1 MTDLAPRSEEQLYE
15 RIASILDEARSRVA
29 RSINTAM
36 VHAYWL
42 IGREIVEVEQH
53 GVERAGY
60 GEGLM
65 KRVAT
70 RLSAQFGRGFSLA
83 SLKRMKQ
90 FYLAFPRGS
99 ALGGD
104 RGEKGSTALSLF
116 MEAEAGEKGAAALS
130 LSPGG
135 QLLFPPTLSWSHYL
149 VLIRI
154 ARPEARSFYEIEATR
169 ESWSVRELER
179 QVASLLFDRL
189 AMNKSPEQVLELAR
203 EGQQVSVPSDVLKD
217 PFVLEFADL
226 RDNPAAQERD
236 LEHAL
241 IDRLEDF
248 LLEMGKGFCFVARQ
262 KRMTLE
268 GDHFYVD
275 LVFYNRLLRCFV
287 LVDLKLG
294 KLTHQDLGQMKM
306 YVNYFDRFQREAHE
320 AKTIGIVLCSDKND
334 AMVRITLPDDNEQVV
349 AARYQMY
356 LPTEEELLAE
366 LAREREEAE
375 RVLRLTGET
384 TEPVPANPE
393 RELTR

>member
-135 QLLFPPTLSWSHYL
+135 AAP
-149 VLIRI
+149 
-154 ARPEARSFYEIEATR
+154 
-169 ESWSVRELER
+169 
-179 QVASLLFDRL
+179 
-189 AMNKSPEQVLELAR
+189 
-203 EGQQVSVPSDVLKD
+203 VPSDAFLVALPGVD
-217 PFVLEFADL
+217 PDRAARGPFLL
-226 RDNPAAQERD
+226 RDR
-236 LEHAL
+236 
-241 IDRLEDF
+241 
-248 LLEMGKGFCFVARQ
+248 
-262 KRMTLE
+262 
-268 GDHFYVD
+268 GD
-275 LVFYNRLLRCFV
+275 
-287 LVDLKLG
+287 
-294 KLTHQDLGQMKM
+294 
-306 YVNYFDRFQREAHE
+306 
-320 AKTIGIVLCSDKND
+320 
-334 AMVRITLPDDNEQVV
+334 
-349 AARYQMY
+349 
-356 LPTEEELLAE
+356 
-366 LAREREEAE
+366 ARELVRA
-375 RVLRLTGET
+375 RARASGCVLAL
-384 TEPVPANPE
+384 
-393 RELTR
+393 